1 MASNLD
7 GVSQEIVVEKTEIV
21 ADKIVNDNVIANLI
35 YKGFTRECC
44 SNCHTLPSASL
55 TPQGIRSG
63 NVNLDGVS
71 QEIVAEKTEMV
82 ADKGVN
88 KNVITNLI
96 YNALSQ

>member
-35 YKGFTRECC
+35 YKGMLFQL
-44 SNCHTLPSASL
+44 S
-55 TPQGIRSG
+55 
-63 NVNLDGVS
+63 
-71 QEIVAEKTEMV
+71 
-82 ADKGVN
+82 
-88 KNVITNLI
+88 